1 MLGKERLDVHHRA
14 RDHDAALIREAG
26 EKPSERVRREL
37 IDVCRNDA
45 PRALFALFGALETA
59 GFAFDVELL
68 LRAQA
73 RGYRIV
79 EVPVNWAERQGSK
92 VGVVFNGPGMLLQ
105 LLRARWRVGWR

>member
-1 MLGKERLDVHHRA
+1 MADSQCGFKLFTERA
-14 RDHDAALIREAG
+14 SI
-26 EKPSERVRREL
+26 
-37 IDVCRNDA
+37 
-45 PRALFALFGALETA
+45 ALFGALETA

-79 EVPVNWAERQGSK
+79 EVPVNWADRQGSK